1 MDGGVLGVWSSTE
14 SSPFVDAMKRV
25 FADVRVEKVTV
36 WNNLIEEEQTDW
48 LVFGVKNLMGEGELR
63 RDSEDE
69 SDLT

>member
-1 MDGGVLGVWSSTE
+1 M
-14 SSPFVDAMKRV
+14 
-25 FADVRVEKVTV
+25 TV